1 MTKKITKEVANA
13 LEWAAAEFSYLRTFH
28 QSLEKIES
36 EDISEQE
43 KELKKDRKVVRYA
56 TKAEARVERD
66 VKDVLTELKEG
77 KKVKISS
84 TDLSN
89 VIKELEIP
97 ANKLV
102 GEGSRY
108 VGTLRKQLKS
118 IRTDV
123 AIAKKYPDNTSREKV
138 REEIKKLEGKVI
150 DLEKWIAALD
160 VALKK
165 AAIILS
171 KEETLPEIVNRI
183 LAEYIQRLTEMGFLK
198 DGKIALRDSSHRTSP
213 KLMSPDKIKSLK
225 TINEEI
231 LNNLS
236 NIHII
241 LIVLGDERNEE
252 WGEKVQRDKKLMN
265 EIEKLK
271 DKLLHAIKVTGTKE
285 EISTIREFIKK
296 LGWQSRTLLR
306 RKLPVEKLRRNLIKL
321 IKVRKIPF
329 EVIEEIPGE
338 EFIKEK
344 WGYVMHG
351 LSRRTL
357 KRYIDSNKDQS
368 PPFYT
373 AAIDILNEGFANDF
387 QCDGAINLNVVFH
400 KSDPW
405 EIFKWFNPFG
415 FILKKEVNQIL
426 SSPIV
431 PQGYIDE
438 KGILNTDC
446 NFGYHGIRRQHGYH
460 KIEIRKHMKRFGI
473 SSKSTMAWQYAESN
487 ANVFKTVFSVKYRGN
502 YGKLIRDHPDIEEE
516 YFGSYDADFGF
527 RGFYVGDD
535 KKVHGLKVTPQM
547 IEKLIIYLPDIKSEF
562 NREHFMTSRDFKE
575 YLTFL
580 EELTG
585 KRYE

>member
-13 LEWAAAEFSYLRTFH
+13 LEWAAVEFSYLRTFH

-271 DKLLHAIKVTGTKE
+271 DKLLHAIKVTGTKFNF
-285 EISTIREFIKK
+285 TM
-296 LGWQSRTLLR
+296 
-306 RKLPVEKLRRNLIKL
+306 
-321 IKVRKIPF
+321 PF
-329 EVIEEIPGE
+329 KP
-338 EFIKEK
+338 
-344 WGYVMHG
+344 
-351 LSRRTL
+351 
-357 KRYIDSNKDQS
+357 
-368 PPFYT
+368 
-373 AAIDILNEGFANDF
+373 
-387 QCDGAINLNVVFH
+387 
-400 KSDPW
+400 
-405 EIFKWFNPFG
+405 
-415 FILKKEVNQIL
+415 
-426 SSPIV
+426 
-431 PQGYIDE
+431 
-438 KGILNTDC
+438 
-446 NFGYHGIRRQHGYH
+446 
-460 KIEIRKHMKRFGI
+460 
-473 SSKSTMAWQYAESN
+473 
-487 ANVFKTVFSVKYRGN
+487 
-502 YGKLIRDHPDIEEE
+502 
-516 YFGSYDADFGF
+516 
-527 RGFYVGDD
+527 
-535 KKVHGLKVTPQM
+535 
-547 IEKLIIYLPDIKSEF
+547 
-562 NREHFMTSRDFKE
+562 
-575 YLTFL
+575 
-580 EELTG
+580 
-585 KRYE
+585 